1 MKMVRGFSANLNA
14 VNFRVLYHLAIDATQ
29 LQYVLERHG
38 PETPGVLNF
47 NVF

>member
-14 VNFRVLYHLAIDATQ
+14 VNLRVLYYLVLDATQ

-38 PETPGVLNF
+38 PGTPGILNF